1 MNSLSE
7 NEKAACR
14 ERLANLSQYIAPG
27 HLPEQMQLCIFQQ
40 LKTLI
45 SQLPA
50 DFWCHFE
57 LLAPLEQNL
66 AQKTQQEITNQYD
79 AKNVY
84 SYIYRHEL
92 LTTHACAAAICSHTN
107 KLKTSEAQEKY
118 RKYQSVIILC
128 CLQLHIIGQHDSAIE
143 NGLRE
148 IRLIATTSE
157 HYPLLAYLPPMD
169 ANSSSDELITA
180 LQQLRELDKVPSGR
194 LQRGLSFLFVVIHDA
209 CRMAKGITRHRYGN
223 YSYAPN
229 VEEKLELILQAPT
242 DDTDQM
248 VSELNILRVH
258 TNPELDE
265 SDEPLDVRPGKV
277 IRIHEPSSPH
287 TTQTLRVLQGK
298 RLAEQLAVR
307 QQSLPCSFEQASEW
321 DIQHLVAEAVTRL
334 SDTTSQKPAALLL
347 LSLLSGRYPEQLI
360 HSDKSTQPLQ
370 EFKQH
375 PCLFISHSVPAS
387 RQHPSCDAILPKVR
401 EHLILPLPTVLKG
414 QIITS
419 SSSSA
424 DTKKLNAIIRNIN
437 ERHQTR
443 LTLGR
448 ITRFLEHWY
457 LNQGLD
463 RAEVALIRGEQL
475 KSRAALSYSN
485 LNVDKILQHHH
496 DYIEFLFKTAEL
508 DPKLPPLHPTNNRL
522 GSRLD
527 LPKHVLHNLFALLS
541 PTPAPKG
548 SSTLDDILVFHNQYI
563 SYVWLLLVFVTGHR
577 DVTAPMGLISDYNPH
592 NRTWWIS
599 DKEIRHGLAARTVIL
614 PRTAA
619 HQVELYKEHLRA
631 LSKRTR
637 FIAPNIC
644 KRCES
649 ALSGSDNFLFAIMT
663 PIGGEETPAD
673 LCPSLLQSMLGD
685 KMPWARNWPRHHLR
699 SELIRE
705 GVSPE
710 QIDGWMGHEEIGE
723 EAFGR
728 HSGLSLRFLE
738 HIADKIENIL
748 NAHKIEARSGWQTH

>member
-14 ERLANLSQYIAPG
+14 ERLATLNQYIAPT
-27 HLPEQMQLCIFQQ
+27 HLPEHMRLCIFQQ
-40 LKTLI
+40 VKTLL
-45 SQLPA
+45 SQLPS

-57 LLAPLEQNL
+57 LLTSLEQNL
-66 AQKTQQEITNQYD
+66 TQQTQKGITNRYD
-79 AKNVY
+79 ARARDVY
-84 SYIYRHEL
+84 LYIHRREL
-92 LTTHACAAAICSHTN
+92 VTTHACAAAICAPTSQ
-107 KLKTSEAQEKY
+107 LKTADVLEKHI
-118 RKYQSVIILC
+118 KYQSLTILS
-128 CLQLHIIGQHDSAIE
+128 CLQLHIMGQHESAIE
-143 NGLRE
+143 NALRE

-157 HYPLLAYLPPMD
+157 HQQLLTYLPPLD
-169 ANSSSDELITA
+169 SNSSSDELITA
-180 LQQLRELDKVPSGR
+180 LKQLRELDKIPSGR
-194 LQRGLSFLFVVIHDA
+194 LRRGLSFLYVVINDA
-209 CRMAKGITRHRYGN
+209 CRMAKGVTRHREESN
-223 YSYAPN
+223 SYTPI
-229 VEEKLELILQAPT
+229 VEEKLELTKQAST
-242 DDTDQM
+242 DDTDQI
-248 VSELNILRVH
+248 VSELKILRLH
-258 TNPELDE
+258 ANPEFDE

-277 IRIHEPSSPH
+277 ICVHEPSSPY
-287 TTQTLRVLQGK
+287 TTQALRALQSK
-298 RLAEQLAVR
+298 RLAEQLAIR

-321 DIQHLVAEAVTRL
+321 DIQHLVAETVTRL
-334 SDTTSQKPAALLL
+334 SDTASQKPAALLL

-360 HSDKSTQPLQ
+360 HRNESTKPLQ

-387 RQHPSCDAILPKVR
+387 KQHPSCDAILPKVR

-419 SSSSA
+419 LSA
-424 DTKKLNAIIRNIN
+424 DAETLNAIIRSIN

-448 ITRFLEHWY
+448 ITRYLEHWY

-496 DYIEFLFKTAEL
+496 DYIDFLFKTAGL
-508 DPKLPPLHPTNNRL
+508 DPKLPPLHPTDNRL
-522 GSRLD
+522 GSRLA
-527 LPKHVLHNLFALLS
+527 LPRHVLHNLFALLS
-541 PTPAPKG
+541 PTQAPNR
-548 SSTLDDILVFHNQYI
+548 SSTLDDILVYHNQYI

-599 DKEIRHGLAARTVIL
+599 DKEIRHGLAARTVVL
-614 PRTAA
+614 PLTAA
-619 HQVELYKEHLRA
+619 RQVELYKEHLRA
-631 LSKRTR
+631 LAKRTR
-637 FIAPNIC
+637 FVAPTIC
-644 KRCES
+644 KRCGS
-649 ALSGSDNFLFAIMT
+649 ALSGSDNLLFAIMT
-663 PIGGEETPAD
+663 PIGEEATPAD

-685 KMPWARNWPRHHLR
+685 KIPWARNWPRHHLR

-723 EAFGR
+723 EALGR
-728 HSGLSLRFLE
+728 HSAFSLRFLE

-748 NAHKIEARSGWQTH
+748 NAHKIEARSGWQTR

>member
-360 HSDKSTQPLQ
+360 HRDKSTQPLQ

-424 DTKKLNAIIRNIN
+424 DTEKLNAIIRNIN

-723 EAFGR
+723 EALGR
-728 HSGLSLRFLE
+728 HSVFSLRFLE
-738 HIADKIENIL
+738 HIADKLENIL

>member
-7 NEKAACR
+7 NEKVACR
-14 ERLANLSQYIAPG
+14 ERLANLSQYIAPAR
-27 HLPEQMQLCIFQQ
+27 LPEPMRLCIFQQ
-40 LKTLI
+40 LQTLI
-45 SQLPA
+45 SQLPP

-66 AQKTQQEITNQYD
+66 TLQTQKDITEKRD
-79 AKNVY
+79 AREVY
-84 SYIYRHEL
+84 YYIQRREL
-92 LTTHACAAAICSHTN
+92 LTSHACAAAICSLTD
-107 KLKTSEAQEKY
+107 KLKTADEQEKY
-118 RKYQSVIILC
+118 IQYQSLVILC
-128 CLQLHIIGQHDSAIE
+128 CLQLHIMGQHESAID

-148 IRLIATTSE
+148 IRLVATTSN
-157 HYPLLAYLPPMD
+157 HHPLLAYLPPLN
-169 ANSSSDELITA
+169 ANSSSEELIEA
-180 LQQLRELDKVPSGR
+180 LRQLRELDKFPSGR
-194 LQRGLSFLFVVIHDA
+194 LRRGCSFLYVVINDA
-209 CRMAKGITRHRYGN
+209 FRMAKGVTRHRDGSN
-223 YSYAPN
+223 SYTPIT
-229 VEEKLELILQAPT
+229 EEKLELTQLAPT
-242 DDTDQM
+242 DDTDQT
-248 VSELNILRVH
+248 VSELKILRVH
-258 TNPELDE
+258 INPQLDE
-265 SDEPLDVRPGKV
+265 SDEPLDIRPGKV
-277 IRIHEPSSPH
+277 ICVHEPSSPH
-287 TTQTLRVLQGK
+287 TTQALRALQSK
-298 RLAEQLAVR
+298 RLAEQLAIR

-360 HSDKSTQPLQ
+360 HRDKSTQPLQ

-424 DTKKLNAIIRNIN
+424 DTEKLNAIIRNIN

-723 EAFGR
+723 EALGR
-728 HSGLSLRFLE
+728 HSVFSLRFLE
-738 HIADKIENIL
+738 HIADKLENIL

>member
-1 MNSLSE
+1 MTNFSE
-7 NEKAACR
+7 SEKAACR
-14 ERLANLSQYIAPG
+14 ERLANLNQYIAPA
-27 HLPEQMQLCIFQQ
+27 HLPEQMRLCIFQQ

-50 DFWCHFE
+50 DFWGHFK
-57 LLAPLEQNL
+57 LLASLEQNL
-66 AQKTQQEITNQYD
+66 TLQTQKDITNKRD
-79 AKNVY
+79 AREVY
-84 SYIYRHEL
+84 YYIQRREL
-92 LTTHACAAAICSHTN
+92 LTSHACAAAICSLTY
-107 KLKTSEAQEKY
+107 KLKTADEHEKY
-118 RKYQSVIILC
+118 IKYQSLVILC
-128 CLQLHIIGQHDSAIE
+128 CLQLQIMGQHESSIDH
-143 NGLRE
+143 GLRE
-148 IRLIATTSE
+148 IRLIATTAD
-157 HYPLLAYLPPMD
+157 HHPLLAYLPPLNAD
-169 ANSSSDELITA
+169 SSSDELITA
-180 LQQLRELDKVPSGR
+180 LRQLRELDKFSSGR
-194 LQRGLSFLFVVIHDA
+194 LRRGFSFLYVVINDA

-242 DDTDQM
+242 DDTDQI
-248 VSELNILRVH
+248 VSELNLLRVH
-258 TNPELDE
+258 TNPLLDE
-265 SDEPLDVRPGKV
+265 SDEPLDIRPGKV
-277 IRIHEPSSPH
+277 ICVHEPSSPH

-298 RLAEQLAVR
+298 RLAEQLALR

-321 DIQHLVAEAVTRL
+321 DIQHLVTDTVERL
-334 SDTTSQKPAALLL
+334 SDKGSQKAAALLL
-347 LSLLSGRYPEQLI
+347 FSLLSGRSPEQLTNRNEAPQI
-360 HSDKSTQPLQ
+360 LKEL
-370 EFKQH
+370 KQH
-375 PCLFISHSVPAS
+375 PCLILNHSVPAS
-387 RQHPSCDAILPKVR
+387 RQHPGCDTLLPKVR
-401 EHLILPLPTVLKG
+401 EHLILPLPSVLKG
-414 QIITS
+414 HKITR
-419 SSSSA
+419 SSA
-424 DTKKLNAIIRNIN
+424 ESETLKALIRNIN
-437 ERHQTR
+437 ERHHTR

-448 ITRFLEHWY
+448 IIRYLEHWY

-463 RAEVALIRGEQL
+463 RAEIALIRGEQL

-485 LNVDKILQHHH
+485 LDVDKLVKHHH
-496 DYIEFLFKTAEL
+496 DYVEFLFNMAGL
-508 DPKLPPLHPTNNRL
+508 DPKLPTLHPTNNTL

-527 LPKHVLHNLFALLS
+527 LPGNVLHNLFALLL
-541 PTPAPKG
+541 PPHAPEK
-548 SSTLDDILVFHNQYI
+548 SRSLDDIIDYHNHYI

-723 EAFGR
+723 EALGR
-728 HSGLSLRFLE
+728 HSVFSLRFLE
-738 HIADKIENIL
+738 HIADKLENIL